1 MFRRGSLAVAILAI
15 TPVLSLAATTH
26 PLDGLSAAEYW
37 SVFEGLKASGK
48 TDAKTRY
55 AGITLHE
62 PPKSEVLRWKPGQ
75 ACRREALAVVKQG
88 RKTYEAVVDAVDRKI
103 VSWKELKDVEP
114 NLILEEIELIN
125 DKIKEDPEFQ
135 AAMKRR
141 GITDYDTL
149 FCDGGSPG
157 YFGTPEEK
165 GRRLQR
171 VGCGDIRGSMNRNAR
186 PVEGLMVV
194 WDSEDRKVL
203 RVIDTGAVPVPRGDA
218 DYDTDSVG
226 PLREIAG
233 PITIQQ
239 PLGPGFKLEGHDVS
253 WQNWKFH
260 FRTDPRVGLV
270 VSNVTYTDGGR
281 DRQVMYEGSLSEIF
295 VPYMDP
301 SEGWYHWTYIDAG
314 EDFNL
319 NGGLAT
325 PLEPGTDCPA
335 NAVYFDA
342 VFANARAIPMR
353 RQRTACLFEREPG
366 DFAWRHQVAP
376 DQIESRKRR
385 DLVLRMMITV
395 GNYDYGIDWT
405 FLQNG
410 SIKVSVA
417 ATGIMAVKAVKSR
430 TALEDKD
437 GKDGAYGRFVAENTV
452 AVNHDHFFS
461 FRLDL
466 DVDGQANSFVKD
478 ELKLQEL
485 PAEHPRKSIWVA
497 KSKVAATE
505 SDAQL
510 HVMMD
515 KPAAWRVVNPSVRG
529 PFGYPV
535 SYQIQPGHNAIS
547 LLLPD
552 DYPRRRASFI
562 DHHLWVTPYRDDE
575 RYAAG
580 DYPTQSRGGA
590 GLAEWT
596 KQNRAIENTDIVVWY
611 TMGFHHLPRTEDW
624 PVMPTAWH
632 EFEIRPFDFFGR
644 NPALD
649 LPR

>member
-1 MFRRGSLAVAILAI
+1 
-15 TPVLSLAATTH
+15 
-26 PLDGLSAAEYW
+26 
-37 SVFEGLKASGK
+37 
-48 TDAKTRY
+48 
-55 AGITLHE
+55 
-62 PPKSEVLRWKPGQ
+62 
-75 ACRREALAVVKQG
+75 
-88 RKTYEAVVDAVDRKI
+88 
-103 VSWKELKDVEP
+103 
-114 NLILEEIELIN
+114 
-125 DKIKEDPEFQ
+125 
-135 AAMKRR
+135 
-141 GITDYDTL
+141 
-149 FCDGGSPG
+149 
-157 YFGTPEEK
+157 
-165 GRRLQR
+165 
-171 VGCGDIRGSMNRNAR
+171 
-186 PVEGLMVV
+186 
-194 WDSEDRKVL
+194 
-203 RVIDTGAVPVPRGDA
+203 
-218 DYDTDSVG
+218 
-226 PLREIAG
+226 
-233 PITIQQ
+233 
-239 PLGPGFKLEGHDVS
+239 
-253 WQNWKFH
+253 
-260 FRTDPRVGLV
+260 
-270 VSNVTYTDGGR
+270 
-281 DRQVMYEGSLSEIF
+281 
-295 VPYMDP
+295 
-301 SEGWYHWTYIDAG
+301 
-314 EDFNL
+314 
-319 NGGLAT
+319 
-325 PLEPGTDCPA
+325 
-335 NAVYFDA
+335 
-342 VFANARAIPMR
+342 
-353 RQRTACLFEREPG
+353 
-366 DFAWRHQVAP
+366 
-376 DQIESRKRR
+376 
-385 DLVLRMMITV
+385 MMITV

-430 TALEDKD
+430 TAVEDKD

-497 KSKVAATE
+497 KSQVAATE

-510 HVMMD
+510 HMMME

-547 LLLPD
+547 LLLPE

-562 DHHLWVTPYRDDE
+562 DHHLWATPYRDDE

-580 DYPTQSRGGA
+580 DYPTQSRGGG

-632 EFEIRPFDFFGR
+632 EFEIKPFDFFGR